1 MDPVTIGLALATQF
15 APSVIKYFSNSDT
28 AGEVAS
34 QVINIAKTV
43 TGKGTVGEARAVLEL
58 DPAKAAEFQLAL
70 MANDADLA
78 KAYLAD
84 VQNARA
90 RDMAM
95 TAAGVK
101 NTRANVLAAGAA
113 TLVLVTLGIVV
124 WATNMDDF
132 AKATIS
138 LICGRALGWVEQ
150 VFSFEFGTTR
160 TSAKKD
166 DTINNLTKP

>member
-1 MDPVTIGLALATQF
+1 LDPVTVGLALASQF
-15 APSVIKYFSNSDT
+15 APSVIKYFSSNDT

-43 TGKGTVGEARAVLEL
+43 TGKGAVGEARAVLEL
-58 DPAKAAEFQLAL
+58 DPAKATEVQLAL

-84 VQNARA
+84 VQSARA

-101 NTRANVLAAGAA
+101 NTRANALAIGAASLVLA
-113 TLVLVTLGIVV
+113 TLGIVI

-132 AKATIS
+132 AKATIT
-138 LICGRALGWVEQ
+138 LIWGGPWAGSSKYSRSSSALPGPAPRR
-150 VFSFEFGTTR
+150 TTR
-160 TSAKKD
+160 
-166 DTINNLTKP
+166 LTT

>member
-1 MDPVTIGLALATQF
+1 MEPISIALALASQF
-15 APSVIKYFSNSDT
+15 APAVVKYFSNSDT
-28 AGEVAS
+28 AGDVAG

-58 DPAKAAEFQLAL
+58 DPAKAVEFQLAL
-70 MANDADLA
+70 AANDADLA

-84 VQNARA
+84 VQSARS
-90 RDMAM
+90 RDVALV
-95 TAAGVK
+95 AAGVK
-101 NTRANVLAAGAA
+101 NTRANALAIGAA
-113 TLVLVTLGIVV
+113 SLVLVTLVIVV

-132 AKATIS
+132 AKATIT

-166 DTINNLTKP
+166 DTINNLTKS

>member
-1 MDPVTIGLALATQF
+1 MDPVTIALALASQF
-15 APSVIKYFSNSDT
+15 APSLIKYFSNSDT
-28 AGEVAS
+28 AGDVAG

-58 DPAKAAEFQLAL
+58 DPAKAVEFQLAV

-101 NTRANVLAAGAA
+101 NTRANALAIGAASLVLA
-113 TLVLVTLGIVV
+113 TLGIVI

-132 AKATIS
+132 AKATIT

-150 VFSFEFGTTR
+150 IFSFEFGTTR
-160 TSAKKD
+160 TSTKKD
-166 DTINNLTKP
+166 DTINNLTKS